1 MICVPSTSQL
11 LNTEGGGE
19 ADPPLIGSVFPQ
31 ILVEDGGRQEGSS
44 VVVFHLQ
51 VPQVRVGLPICTDN
65 HLGDQQNRIAWF
77 LDREVITM
85 IILMIKK
92 YINIHLFVRPHFY
105 FYFHGCQNIGIS
117 HDKLLRAL

>member
-51 VPQVRVGLPICTDN
+51 VSQVRVGLPICTDN

-85 IILMIKK
+85 IILMINK
-92 YINIHLFVRPHFY
+92 YISTYACLSGHIFIFIFIFMVVRTLVLVMTSY
-105 FYFHGCQNIGIS
+105 
-117 HDKLLRAL
+117 

>member
-85 IILMIKK
+85 IILMINK
-92 YINIHLFVRPHFY
+92 YISTYACLSGHIFIFIFMVVRTLVLVMTSY
-105 FYFHGCQNIGIS
+105 
-117 HDKLLRAL
+117 